1 MSMIIWTVAAFMV
14 GIGVYLVGPLVAAP
28 LLPDWL
34 RRRAANWYWRQACV
48 VADRP
53 RIVDLDQGS
62 HTIIATDYR
71 AEWGDEGSLNGE
83 KGHWEDPL
91 SSIGYAFGRPIGLVP
106 ERLRVI
112 CHPKYCEIGREK
124 QRQVTREEARFSATS
139 GDRTLTVHESN
150 IQLDD
155 QHQLVDA
162 DDIVHLLGDAADPW
176 LGQDTYEY
184 MEKSQA
190 GFGSRSVI
198 ELMTFIL
205 AYMAPIGLFW
215 FISEGGGG
223 VSTSVSLWV
232 MVL

>member
-1 MSMIIWTVAAFMV
+1 MSLIIWSVAAFV
-14 GIGVYLVGPLVAAP
+14 LGIGVYVVGPLVAAP
-28 LLPDWL
+28 LLPGWL
-34 RRRAANWYWRQACV
+34 KRQTANWYWRQACV

-53 RIVDLDQGS
+53 RVVDLDQGS
-62 HTIIATDYR
+62 HTVIATDYR
-71 AEWGDEGSLNGE
+71 AEWGDEGTLNGE
-83 KGHWEDPL
+83 QGHWEDPL

-112 CHPKYCEIGREK
+112 VHPKYAEIGRQKE
-124 QRQVTREEARFSATS
+124 RQVVREQARFPID
-139 GDRTLTVHESN
+139 DRGTVHESN
-150 IQLDD
+150 VALSD

-162 DDIVHLLGDAADPW
+162 DDIVYLLGDAADPW

-190 GFGSRSVI
+190 GFGSRSVV

-205 AYMAPIGLFW
+205 AYLAPIGLFW
-215 FISEGGGG
+215 FLSQEAVGG
-223 VSTSVSLWV
+223 VTDSVTLWV